1 MSEKSTKNTKETK
14 ETKNPAK
21 KPIYSIMAFAFGAI
35 MLTGVVMAF
44 MNFKEVYENGLIA
57 EKRTPLIVAM
67 ILTIV
72 GAAGMSTAIAL
83 SIKVLIKCDK
93 ELAKARENFS
103 IDPAVLRDQRI
114 RELPE
119 VKKLMKHENI
129 KRIFSAGKIEAAD
142 LSDPHVQLLIDAL
155 LARADE
161 NGVIRFE

>member
-1 MSEKSTKNTKETK
+1 MSEKKQNKAKEPRAFVQK
-14 ETKNPAK
+14 PAY
-21 KPIYSIMAFAFGAI
+21 IILTIAFGAI
-35 MLTGVVMAF
+35 MTAGIVMAF
-44 MNFKEVYENGLIA
+44 INFKAVHNDGIVSVD
-57 EKRTPLIVAM
+57 KMPLIVSLA
-67 ILTIV
+67 LTVV
-72 GAAGMSTAIAL
+72 GVIGMSVSIGL
-83 SIKVLIKCDK
+83 SIRLLIKYDR
-93 ELAKARENFS
+93 ELSAARENFS

-129 KRIFSAGKIEAAD
+129 KRIFSAEKVSAAD